1 MASAGSPGDQPAEMQ
16 GKDQFSPSGQA
27 KGGKGGGKGSMVGVP
42 GGSGAGGWGGY
53 RPPAG
58 APTPS
63 KKLDT
68 MVKGVKGKGPELI
81 TPFRGKP
88 DRSDT
93 KTPYYSVNP
102 TALRQAEDAL
112 AKEDVP
118 AAYRKPVKEYFE
130 GIKGQ

>member
-1 MASAGSPGDQPAEMQ
+1 MQ
-16 GKDQFSPSGQA
+16 GKDAFSPSGQA
-27 KGGKGGGKGSMVGVP
+27 KSGKGGGKGSPAGGGV
-42 GGSGAGGWGGY
+42 GGWGGF

-68 MVKGVKGKGPELI
+68 MVKGQKGKGPELI
-81 TPFRGKP
+81 TPFRGAP

>member
-1 MASAGSPGDQPAEMQ
+1 MASAGSPGDQPSEMQ
-16 GKDQFSPSGQA
+16 GADAFSASGQA
-27 KGGKGGGKGSMVGVP
+27 KSGKGGGKGSPVQGAGGGV
-42 GGSGAGGWGGY
+42 GGWGGY

-58 APTPS
+58 SPTPS

-81 TPFRGKP
+81 TPFRGSP

-93 KTPYYSVNP
+93 KTPYYSVSP

-118 AAYRKPVKEYFE
+118 AAYRKSVKQYFE
-130 GIKGQ
+130 GIR

>member
-1 MASAGSPGDQPAEMQ
+1 LASAGSSGDQPAEMR
-16 GKDQFSPSGQA
+16 GSDSFGANGQA
-27 KGGKGGGKGSMVGVP
+27 KSGKGKGTGAAAQGAGG
-42 GGSGAGGWGGY
+42 GAGGWGGF

-68 MVKGVKGKGPELI
+68 MVKGIKGKGPELI
-81 TPFRGKP
+81 TPFRGSP

-93 KTPYYSVNP
+93 KTPYYSVSP

-130 GIKGQ
+130 GIR

>member
-1 MASAGSPGDQPAEMQ
+1 MQ
-16 GKDQFSPSGQA
+16 GQDSFGANGQA
-27 KGGKGGGKGSMVGVP
+27 KSGKGGGKGSPMQGVS
-42 GGSGAGGWGGY
+42 SGAGGWGGY
-53 RPPAG
+53 RPAAG

-81 TPFRGKP
+81 TPFRGAP

-118 AAYRKPVKEYFE
+118 AAYRKPVKEY
-130 GIKGQ
+130 